1 MLKSLHISNYALIS
15 ELNIDFESGFS
26 VITGET
32 GAGKSIIL
40 GALSLILGQ
49 RADTKAIKEGAE
61 KCVIEA
67 EFDISGYHLSPFFVE
82 NELDDNQSLCII
94 RRELTTTGKSRAF
107 INDTPVGLNL
117 IRDLSNRLIDIH
129 SQHENLL
136 LSNDVYQLEVV
147 DTIAQNVPLL
157 LQYQLVYNQWRNM
170 LSELKQL
177 KKTAEKQAAELDYI
191 QFQWDQLTDAN
202 LSENEQS
209 DLEMEQETLS
219 HAEEIKSELL
229 KANQQLADE
238 QMSLHLLKDSIN
250 ALARIKSFVPEG
262 ENWCGR
268 LQSAYIDV
276 KDIAVEMSAFEERVE
291 FNPTRLEWVQ
301 NRLSDFFNLQKKYK
315 VLTVAELIALRDSFG
330 AQLQRIELYDGEIAE
345 LQIKIDAVFGQLKTD
360 AQLLTDSRLNA
371 CKPIETYLVTQLT
384 ILGMPNIQFQV
395 AISSLPDFMESGKD
409 EVQFLFSANKNR
421 AVQPVAQIASGGEVS
436 RVMLSIKSLV
446 AHKADLPTIVFDE
459 IDTGV
464 SGEIAHRMGEIMQ
477 SMSRDMQV
485 ITITHLPQIAAKGLH
500 HYRVYK
506 DDSGEQTQTHIERL
520 ASEDRLVEV
529 AQMLSGKN
537 ITEAALRNAKEL
549 LLNAEVNFSV

>member
-67 EFDISGYHLSPFFVE
+67 EFDISGYHLAPFFVE
-82 NELDDNQSLCII
+82 NELDDDQSICLI
-94 RRELTTTGKSRAF
+94 RRELTSTGKSRAF

-136 LSNDVYQLEVV
+136 LSNDAYQLEVV
-147 DTIAQNVPLL
+147 DTIAQNVTLL
-157 LQYQLVYNQWRNM
+157 LSYQQIYTQWRTM
-170 LSELKQL
+170 LLELKQL
-177 KKTAEKQAAELDYI
+177 QKTAEKQAADLDYI
-191 QFQWDQLTDAN
+191 QFQWQQLTDAN

-229 KANQQLADE
+229 KANQLLADE
-238 QMSLHLLKDSIN
+238 QMSLHLLKEATN
-250 ALARIKSFVPEG
+250 NLLKIKNFVPEG
-262 ENWCGR
+262 ENWYGR

-276 KDIAVEMSAFEERVE
+276 KDIAVEMIAFEERVE

-315 VLTVAELIALRDSFG
+315 VTTVAELITLRDSFG
-330 AQLQRIELYDGEIAE
+330 AQL
-345 LQIKIDAVFGQLKTD
+345 LQIDSYEGKIADLKAKIEVVFAQMQTN
-360 AQLLTDSRLNA
+360 AQLLTDSRIKA
-371 CKPIETYLVTQLT
+371 CKPIETHLVNQLT

-395 AISSLPDFMESGKD
+395 AVSALPDFIESGKD

-477 SMSRDMQV
+477 TMSHDMQV
-485 ITITHLPQIAAKGLH
+485 IAITHLPQIAAKGMQ

-520 ASEDRLVEV
+520 ASEDRLMEV

-537 ITEAALRNAKEL
+537 ITDAALRNAKEL
-549 LLNAEVNFSV
+549 LLNAEVNFPI